1 VHELIANA
9 GCAILSK
16 SRRSVMTSSAMP
28 FSGRKDWTG
37 AFKAL
42 RKLLADANDTE
53 QVFRIMRGLNTTS
66 VKKGYARLIGT
77 VEGGRIAYQRVEL
90 AQRLSDPAYIAQFGE
105 GTVGGAYAAFLR
117 KTGYTAEGLAAV
129 SRVDDPRR
137 EIEHPIAWYGRR
149 MRDSHDIWHIL
160 TGYRADDPLGEA
172 CLTAFAFAQTR
183 GLGWAAIALG
193 AAVQS
198 LRSPLRVPVLR
209 ALWEGYRNG
218 RRAAWLPGQDYELIL
233 AEPLIQARARLGIAS
248 PEAYLAVDIS
258 R

>member
-1 VHELIANA
+1 MVAN
-9 GCAILSK
+9 GNVREPVE
-16 SRRSVMTSSAMP
+16 SRRCVMTSSAMP
-28 FSGRKDWTG
+28 FSGRKDWAG

-77 VEGGRIAYQRVEL
+77 IEGGRIAYQRVEL
-90 AQRLSDPAYIAQFGE
+90 AQRLSNLAYIAQFGE
-105 GTVGGAYAAFLR
+105 GTVGAAYAAFLSR
-117 KTGYTAEGLAAV
+117 TGFTADGLAAV

-183 GLGWAAIALG
+183 GLGWGAIALG
-193 AAVQS
+193 AAFQS
-198 LRSPLRVPVLR
+198 LRSPLRGPVLR
-209 ALWEGYRNG
+209 ALWEGFRNG

-233 AEPLIQARARLGIAS
+233 AEPLTEARARLGIAT
-248 PEAYLAVDIS
+248 PTAYLAVID